1 MKSLNIALIG
11 YGKMGKT
18 IENLALAKSH
28 NIVLKTSS
36 SNPLSTNQ
44 DLLSNV
50 DVAIEF
56 TGPDVAADNLE
67 ILANHGINTVCG
79 STAWLDA
86 YDRICNHFKE
96 KKAAFLYAS
105 NFSIGVNIFFSVNN
119 HLAKLMNKLEEYE
132 VKMTEAHHI
141 QKKDAPSGT
150 AVSLAEQ
157 ITAQLDRK
165 SSWQMQSGDERMG
178 NSQIPIK
185 AIREAD
191 IKGMHKVEYIS
202 KIDQISIM
210 HEAFSREGFASG
222 ALLAA
227 EWLYGKQGIFNMN
240 DVLDI

>member
-18 IENLALAKSH
+18 IENLAVAKSH

-36 SNPLSTNQ
+36 SNPLSSNQ
-44 DLLSNV
+44 NLLSNV

-56 TGPDVAADNLE
+56 TGPDIAAENLE
-67 ILANHGINTVCG
+67 ILARNGVNTVCG
-79 STAWLDA
+79 STAWLND
-86 YDRICNHFKE
+86 YDRICTLYKE
-96 KKAAFLYAS
+96 NNAALLYSS
-105 NFSIGVNIFFSVNN
+105 NFSIGVNIFFSVNQ
-119 HLAKLMNKLEEYE
+119 HLANLMNKLDAYD

-141 QKKDAPSGT
+141 EKKDAPSGT

-157 ITAQLDRK
+157 ITNNMERKSGWQLDTGSSSLEK
-165 SSWQMQSGDERMG
+165 SK
-178 NSQIPIK
+178 IPIK

-191 IKGMHKVEYIS
+191 IKGMHKVDYIS
-202 KIDQISIM
+202 SIDQISII

-227 EWLYGKQGIFNMN
+227 EWISERKGVFSMS
-240 DVLDI
+240 DVLKI